1 MGYSVSVI
9 IREHIDLCK
18 LSHENSRCWGDA
30 NGFREK
36 ERTMT
41 YEKIVDYVQKKFAK
55 LDVSKIGDVAVQI
68 DVTGEGEGVF
78 YVAVKDGKGAVE
90 PYEYYDHD
98 AKIIADG
105 SDIIAIVDGK
115 LDAVAAF
122 NEGKIRVEGN
132 VEKVAELKNVFGVKK
147 AAPAKKAPAKKA
159 PAKKAA
165 PTKKTEPAKKEE
177 PVKKEEVKA
186 EVKAEA
192 KKPAAKPA
200 KKATTKK

>member
-1 MGYSVSVI
+1 
-9 IREHIDLCK
+9 
-18 LSHENSRCWGDA
+18 
-30 NGFREK
+30 
-36 ERTMT
+36 MT

-68 DVTGEGEGVF
+68 DVTGEGEGAF

-159 PAKKAA
+159 A

>member
-1 MGYSVSVI
+1 
-9 IREHIDLCK
+9 
-18 LSHENSRCWGDA
+18 
-30 NGFREK
+30 
-36 ERTMT
+36 MT

-68 DVTGEGEGVF
+68 DVTGEGEGAF
-78 YVAVKDGKGAVE
+78 YVAVKEGKGAVE

-105 SDIIAIVDGK
+105 GDIIAIVDGK

-159 PAKKAA
+159 APA
-165 PTKKTEPAKKEE
+165 KKTEPAKKAESAKKEE
-177 PVKKEEVKA
+177 PAKKEEVKA

-200 KKATTKK
+200 KKATAKK